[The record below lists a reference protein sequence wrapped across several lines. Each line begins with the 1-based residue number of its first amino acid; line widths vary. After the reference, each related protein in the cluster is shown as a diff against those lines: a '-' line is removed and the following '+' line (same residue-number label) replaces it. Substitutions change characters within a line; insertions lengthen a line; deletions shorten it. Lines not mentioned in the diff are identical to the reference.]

1 MTMELNIASL
11 VTPLLTVGLRV
22 SGLMLFAP
30 LFGSAAIPVR
40 IKAVLVIAVT
50 AVLYPS
56 LAGRIAGA
64 PVAQWPLVVIHEL
77 VVGVAVGIA
86 ANLVFDAVQ
95 MAGQVLSIQMGY
107 SLVNILD
114 PQTQVESTVVALFH
128 QTVAMLVFLSLN
140 VHHAL
145 LRVIA
150 NSFEYL
156 PVGAAQIR
164 PFFTAAVLKIGG
176 SVFSLGMQIAAPVLA
191 ATLVADIVIGL
202 MGKASPQMPLMLL
215 GPAIKS
221 MLGVAVLLG
230 AVKYWPDLLD
240 GWFLNSL
247 KYAEHLLRLAR

>member
-1 MTMELNIASL
+1 
-11 VTPLLTVGLRV
+11 
-22 SGLMLFAP
+22 
-30 LFGSAAIPVR
+30 
-40 IKAVLVIAVT
+40 
-50 AVLYPS
+50 
-56 LAGRIAGA
+56 
-64 PVAQWPLVVIHEL
+64 AQWPLVVIHEL

-156 PVGAAQIR
+156 PVGTAQVR
-164 PFFTAAVLKIGG
+164 PLFTSAVLKIGG

-247 KYAEHLLRLAR
+247 TYAERLLRLAR